1 MAFSSPG
8 ARAGPGT
15 GPRPVPLCML
25 HRAACWSSSTCFP
38 CSSPTAGPQ
47 APAHIIQALGS
58 REDFV
63 ITEAR
68 GAEPVGGVWGE
79 VGSPAPHLLCA
90 LNSDS
95 CSSLPTGFPPSL
107 FHPGGPAGCCR
118 DAPLPRK
125 AAPRQCLSL
134 LSPWLLRLT
143 IQGKA
148 PRASRQ
154 GAGGSS
160 LPPTPRPLC
169 MMTHFSQEWDLVK

>member
-1 MAFSSPG
+1 MNVP
-8 ARAGPGT
+8 GPG
-15 GPRPVPLCML
+15 GMAGGLQQP
-25 HRAACWSSSTCFP
+25 WSSGWSWDW
-38 CSSPTAGPQ
+38 PQ
-47 APAHIIQALGS
+47 ACPAGHAPQGCLLVLEHLFPLQLAHRRPPGPCPHHPGS
-58 REDFV
+58 GEQGGLCHP
-63 ITEAR
+63 EAR

-79 VGSPAPHLLCA
+79 GQPRSALAVCLKLRLLFLPPHGL
-90 LNSDS
+90 
-95 CSSLPTGFPPSL
+95 PSL
-107 FHPGGPAGCCR
+107 LVPPRGPAGCCR

-160 LPPTPRPLC
+160 LPPRPA
-169 MMTHFSQEWDLVK
+169 HSA